1 MDCEKFSAFKNGSPA
16 PISSLEVWGWAL
28 PEGFLLLSQ
37 TIRLR
42 GADEEDGKKQT
53 ETRREGGRERRNTGG
68 KSMLLRAPHEPWD
81 T

>member
-28 PEGFLLLSQ
+28 PGGFLLLSQ

-53 ETRREGGRERRNTGG
+53 ETRRERRTGKKKHGRKKHVAAR
-68 KSMLLRAPHEPWD
+68 PP
-81 T
+81 